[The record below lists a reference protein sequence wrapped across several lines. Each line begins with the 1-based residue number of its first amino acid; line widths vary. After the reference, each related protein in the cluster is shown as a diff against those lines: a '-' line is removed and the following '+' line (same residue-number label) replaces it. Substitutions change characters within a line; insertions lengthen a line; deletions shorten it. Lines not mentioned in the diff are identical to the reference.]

1 MKKIIN
7 LILSLSVLLFFS
19 HQSYAQYVTT
29 ILDTGLDGSL
39 RKEIQDTPSGGT
51 VTFAPTII
59 SSIMLNSELTINKD
73 ITISGLPVVG
83 VTIDANTTGRIFNIT
98 NGTVTLANLTMI
110 NGSADNGGAIFIS
123 NSDVTISNSTI
134 EDCDAT
140 ASNGS
145 GGGIFLDTGGSLN
158 VSNTTFENNT
168 ALRAGGAIEDNSG
181 AGLSLVLTNVTLI
194 NNNAGVNASSAA
206 PGNGG
211 GVHITGAGSSTITG
225 GTVTGNIALSEGG
238 GLWNGS
244 GTMTVDSTVISNN
257 TASGAGADNGGGGL
271 FNAGGTLIVD
281 NATLTA
287 NVADGASGSGGGIL
301 NDQGTLTVTGA
312 TLTSNTAVRAGG
324 GIEDNSMAG
333 MMLTLTNVTLENNTA
348 GSAPGNGGGLH
359 ITGPGNSTV
368 TGGMVSGNIAA
379 SEGGGLWNGSGT
391 MTVDATVISNNTA
404 SGAGA
409 DNGGGGL
416 FNAGG
421 TLIVD
426 NATLT
431 ANVADGASG
440 SGGGILNDQGTL
452 TVTGATLTSN
462 TAVRA
467 GGGIEDNSMAG
478 MMLTLTNVTLEN
490 NTAGSAP
497 GNGGGLHITGPGNST
512 VTGGM
517 VSGNIAASE
526 GGGLWNGSGTMT
538 VDATVISN
546 NTASG
551 AGADNGG
558 GGIFNNGGTLMV
570 NNATIS
576 ENEAD
581 GASGSGGAVL
591 STTGTVTIENTM
603 LTLNSANRAG
613 GAIELINGTI
623 NVSNSTLSE
632 NDVNGMAGTPAPG
645 NGGAFHVTGMSSL
658 STFTSCTISENEAG
672 REGGGLWNQSGST
685 MNVINCSLDA
695 NIAAGAGIDD
705 GGGAVFNNGGT
716 TNIEASALTNNMA
729 SGTNGSG
736 GAVHDGSGSLT
747 TILTTT
753 ISGNTATNSGGG
765 VYNNGQPL
773 MITASTI
780 TNNTASTGG
789 GVDGMAA
796 ISLKNTITA
805 LNLGNTGVNL
815 SGMVQ
820 SRGYNLIDVDDLS
833 VFTSTTG
840 DIMGSNPLIG
850 PLQINAG
857 TTMTHELLVNSPA
870 YNAGDSADQYDDQN
884 GQPVFMNRRDIGAFE
899 SQNDLTSIG
908 EIRNEVQ
915 LLSIYPNPA
924 KEQVVIEVPSDL
936 GPDKTL
942 SIFEMG
948 SGKLIA
954 QMVMDTDEYFSLD
967 IDHLNAGVYT
977 LRLSGSEAEFV
988 AKLIVL

>member
-244 GTMTVDSTVISNN
+244 GTMTVDS
-257 TASGAGADNGGGGL
+257 
-271 FNAGGTLIVD
+271 
-281 NATLTA
+281 
-287 NVADGASGSGGGIL
+287 
-301 NDQGTLTVTGA
+301 
-312 TLTSNTAVRAGG
+312 
-324 GIEDNSMAG
+324 
-333 MMLTLTNVTLENNTA
+333 
-348 GSAPGNGGGLH
+348 
-359 ITGPGNSTV
+359 
-368 TGGMVSGNIAA
+368 
-379 SEGGGLWNGSGT
+379 
-391 MTVDATVISNNTA
+391 TVISNNTA